1 MTIFPSGNI
10 RFCDFS
16 GGCYGDIINPTICG
30 LSHYISYTYHK
41 DYIGIRYIHTYPN
54 GQKKVKKEMTTNEDK
69 KYKGWTNY
77 ETWLVNLWLSNDQ
90 YDELMIDM
98 AKHSKGVYSLMEK
111 IKDLIEELNPLKDN
125 ADVFSD
131 LLNDAISECNFYEI
145 AEHYYNDNFYEIAE
159 HYNEIE
165 DSLCNFIEVN

>member
-1 MTIFPSGNI
+1 MVFMTIFPSGNI

-16 GGCYGDIINPTICG
+16 RGCYGDIINPTICG

-69 KYKGWTNY
+69 KYNGWTNY
-77 ETWLVNLWLSNDQ
+77 ETWIVNLWLSNDQ
-90 YDELMIDM
+90 GTDELMIDM
-98 AKHSKGVYSLMEK
+98 AKHSKDVYSLMEE

-125 ADVFSD
+125 ADLFSD
-131 LLNDAISECNFYEI
+131 LLNGAISECNFYEI
-145 AEHYYNDNFYEIAE
+145 AEHYYNDNRDEE
-159 HYNEIE
+159 EE
-165 DSLCNFIEVN
+165 TEG

>member
-1 MTIFPSGNI
+1 
-10 RFCDFS
+10 
-16 GGCYGDIINPTICG
+16 
-30 LSHYISYTYHK
+30 
-41 DYIGIRYIHTYPN
+41 
-54 GQKKVKKEMTTNEDK
+54 MTTNEDK